1 MNLQFKSSIL
11 RFCAV
16 LLTAAGASGAWA
28 APAPDANSVL
38 ILATTDGGSQYSAE
52 AATQGFTAV
61 VETAANWATYTQ
73 ADFESFRAIILG
85 DPSCQVG
92 TSAITAAEGNRA
104 LWSAAVGDGPKILIG
119 TDEQLHSGSGG
130 AQLIASGI
138 SFVTSE
144 PAQTGL
150 YLSLSCYYHGTPTGT
165 PVPVLDQFGA
175 FTVGETPGCF
185 DDAHIVASHP
195 ALSGTTD
202 TSLSGWGC
210 SVHEVFNSFPG
221 ADFIPLAIAEG
232 VTGPGEMSF
241 GDGTSGIPYI
251 LASGAGIVAVGEAA
265 AIPTLSL
272 WALALLAVVLG
283 FAALRNFRRSAP

>member
-1 MNLQFKSSIL
+1 MNQRFTSSMF
-11 RFCAV
+11 RFCSI
-16 LLTAAGASGAWA
+16 LLTAAGASAVWA

-38 ILATTDGGSQYSAE
+38 ILSSTDGGSAYSTE
-52 AATQGFTAV
+52 ATAQGFTAV
-61 VETAANWATYTQ
+61 VETPANWATYTQ

-85 DPSCQVG
+85 DPTCTVG
-92 TSAITAAEGNRA
+92 TSPIAAAEGNRA
-104 LWSAAVGDGPKILIG
+104 LWSAAVGSGPKIVIG
-119 TDEQLHSGSGG
+119 TDEQFHSGAGG
-130 AQLIASGI
+130 AQLITSGI

-144 PAQTGL
+144 AAETGL
-150 YLSLSCYYHGTPTGT
+150 YLSLSCYYDGTPTGT

-202 TSLSGWGC
+202 ASLSGWGC
-210 SVHEVFNSFPG
+210 SVHEVFNSFPSTT
-221 ADFIPLAIAEG
+221 FIPLAIAEG

-272 WALALLAVVLG
+272 WTLALLAVVLG
-283 FAALRNFRRSAP
+283 FAALRNFRRTAP

>member
-1 MNLQFKSSIL
+1 MNQRCRSSML
-11 RFCAV
+11 RFCSI
-16 LLTAAGASGAWA
+16 LLTAAGASGVWA

-38 ILATTDGGSQYSAE
+38 ILSSTDGGSAYSTE
-52 AATQGFTAV
+52 ATAQGFTAV
-61 VETAANWATYTQ
+61 VETPANWATYTQ

-85 DPSCQVG
+85 DPTCVVG
-92 TSAITAAEGNRA
+92 TSPIAAAEANRA
-104 LWSAAVGDGPKILIG
+104 NWSAAVGDGPKIVIG
-119 TDEQLHSGSGG
+119 TDEQFHFGQGG

-144 PAQTGL
+144 PAETGL
-150 YLSLSCYYHGTPTGT
+150 YISLSCYYDSTATGT

-175 FTVGETPGCF
+175 FTVGSAGCF
-185 DDAHIVASHP
+185 NDAHIVALHP

-202 TSLSGWGC
+202 ASLSNWGC

-221 ADFIPLAIAEG
+221 ATFIPLAIAEG
-232 VTGPGEMSF
+232 ATGTGEMSF

-251 LASGAGIVAVGEAA
+251 LASGAGIVPVGEAA

-283 FAALRNFRRSAP
+283 FAALRNFRRTAP